1 MQSSVLY
8 NRLQTGET
16 VALSALEVK
25 TIPHSSIISGATPE
39 QIISEYK
46 THMVGLL
53 SEVYQLYQTFRND
66 AKHPLNDIALELL
79 WTTSKVENQPYNA
92 DILFFLTVRSIH
104 EDAGYACTCVE
115 TAINLIDRE
124 LKLQKYETDFL
135 TENGIAFINEKLC
148 GKEINAIIKKERAED
163 LKNPLLPY
171 CYSYDCLP
179 AEADNL
185 SKLIGILTNYP
196 DCTVSFQLIPT
207 MFTEEET
214 GVMATYLQAL
224 NQLTKGVQNG
234 PNTIQNTMAETYAE
248 TFRYYSEHKALPLY
262 LFNVLVFANGTAMTA
277 LSSALHAQLANGSKK
292 NADLSLLQLDPEQV
306 DVSGNFYPLPW
317 AVNESIVYNYRN
329 IGFWETYKFPASAYR
344 LPYIITGEEA
354 AVFFRLPIGG
364 AGISAGLKI
373 NESGKGAKS
382 YANNIINVSDISV
395 GTLRSSLNH
404 DTIGFSLKDL
414 TKHMLI
420 TGSPGSGKTTF
431 SVGMLDRLW
440 KEHNIPFLVIEPAK
454 NEYRALIQSIPD
466 IQIFTPGKNF
476 ISPFVYNPFVPPK
489 NVKLESY
496 KSTLKTA
503 FSAAV
508 PMQTPLD
515 KIFEETINNCYSDFR
530 WLDTYTTDDGAA
542 LFNIHDFIN
551 CFKQT
556 FEEIGYTG
564 DARNIG
570 RAGTVRL
577 NSLVSLFDNY
587 YSIPVEDFL
596 TKPTIIELA
605 AIENKEQKSLIIA
618 LLLLSILSYINA
630 NYVEAEELKNVI
642 LLEEAHVLLAESTND
657 FFGSASP
664 NAIAQEL
671 VKRMLAEIRAYG
683 VGIVIADQSPK
694 KVSTDV
700 VALTDIK
707 LTFRLVEMA
716 DRQIISDSTNTT
728 PAQMQRLAKLRP
740 GEAMFFFNKL
750 NEPEEVLTENYRIEH
765 NISLTLG
772 DDAVASLSTYWKDK
786 AEYLRPYPECGCV
799 SCCSETCDYSRRA
812 LAREIARRIYK
823 KNFSAD
829 STDFEIVK
837 RVFAHI
843 SKLIKDELNKE
854 PFSAELLSCVKVHLW
869 RRISYDTNIRVSD
882 TLIENSLKK

>member
-1 MQSSVLY
+1 MQNSVFY

-16 VALSALEVK
+16 VALSALEIK
-25 TIPHSSIISGATPE
+25 TIPHSSIISETTPE

-46 THMVGLL
+46 THIVALL

-79 WTTSKVENQPYNA
+79 WTTSEVKNQPYNA
-92 DILFFLTVRSIH
+92 DIRLFLTVRSIH
-104 EDAGYACTCVE
+104 QDAGYAHSCVE
-115 TAINLIDRE
+115 TTINLIDKE
-124 LKLQKYETDFL
+124 LKLLKYETVFLKEDGIDF
-135 TENGIAFINEKLC
+135 IDEKLS
-148 GKEINAIIKKERAED
+148 GKEINAIVKKERAED

-171 CYSYDCLP
+171 CYSYDRLP
-179 AEADNL
+179 SEADNL

-196 DCTVSFQLIPT
+196 DCTVSFQLMPT

-224 NQLTKGVQNG
+224 DQLTKGVQNG
-234 PNTIQNTMAETYAE
+234 PNMIQNSMAETYAE
-248 TFRYYSEHKALPLY
+248 TFRYYSEHKTLPLY
-262 LFNVLVFANGTAMTA
+262 LYNILIFANGTAMTA
-277 LSSALHAQLANGSKK
+277 LSSTLHAQIANGSEK
-292 NADLSLLQLDPEQV
+292 NANLSLLQLDPAGIG
-306 DVSGNFYPLPW
+306 VSENFYPLPW
-317 AVNESIVYNYRN
+317 AVNENIVYKFRN
-329 IGFWETYKFPASAYR
+329 IGFWETYKFPVSAYR

-354 AVFFRLPIGG
+354 SGFFRLPIGG
-364 AGISAGLKI
+364 TGVSAGLRI

-382 YANNIINVSDISV
+382 YADNIINVSDISV

-551 CFKQT
+551 CFNQT

-577 NSLVSLFDNY
+577 NSLVNLFDNY
-587 YSIPVEDFL
+587 YSIPIEDLL
-596 TKPTIIELA
+596 TKPTIVELA

-630 NYVEAEELKNVI
+630 NYVEAGDLKNVI

-657 FFGSASP
+657 FLGGANP

-683 VGIVIADQSPK
+683 VGIIIADQSPK

-716 DRQIISDSTNTT
+716 DRQIISDSTNMTS
-728 PAQMQRLAKLRP
+728 AQMQRLAKLRP

-765 NISLTLG
+765 KISLTLS
-772 DDAVASLSTYWKDK
+772 DDAIASLSTYWKDK
-786 AEYLRPYPECGCV
+786 AENLRPYPECACV
-799 SCCSETCDYSRRA
+799 ACCSKTCDYSRRA
-812 LAREIARRIYK
+812 LAREVARRIYK
-823 KNFSAD
+823 KNFNAD

-843 SKLIKDELNKE
+843 SKLIKEELNKE

-869 RRISYDTNIRVSD
+869 RRIRYNTNIRVSD
-882 TLIENSLKK
+882 TLIENSLNK